1 MDGMKRRS
9 NDTSEDAEDD
19 QHFRNDQSA
28 EDLCEMLWHCRRNS
42 MPTLA
47 KGAVRARL
55 NETSMDP
62 LYECPKIQQYY
73 RVITFEK
80 ATLSNS

>member
-1 MDGMKRRS
+1 MG
-9 NDTSEDAEDD
+9 EDAEDG

-28 EDLCEMLWHCRRNS
+28 EDLYEMLWHCRRNS

-47 KGAVRARL
+47 KGTVRARL
-55 NETSMDP
+55 NETSMDS
-62 LYECPKIQQYY
+62 LYEFPKTQQYY
-73 RVITFEK
+73 RVIICEK

>member
-1 MDGMKRRS
+1 MSENAKDG
-9 NDTSEDAEDD
+9 
-19 QHFRNDQSA
+19 QHFRTNQSV
-28 EDLCEMLWHCRRNS
+28 ENLSEMLWHCRWNS
-42 MPTLA
+42 RPTLA

-62 LYECPKIQQYY
+62 LYEFPKIQQYY
-73 RVITFEK
+73 RMIICEK